1 MEERQPN
8 KLEQLRATLAANA
21 EDFVLLSTL
30 PDTAAH
36 AQFIGRFEGRDVV
49 WDMHLYTLQRYWQE
63 RDAVPAAADL
73 SLRGFMNIAP
83 GIAQVYRL
91 EVALNVALIDAPT
104 IKKTIMMIRHY
115 RMLRVGQHRWGDN
128 SV

>member
-30 PDTAAH
+30 PDTATH

-63 RDAVPAAADL
+63 QDAVPAADL
-73 SLRGFMNIAP
+73 SLRGLMNIAP
-83 GIAQVYRL
+83 GEQVYHL
-91 EVALNVALIDAPT
+91 EIALNIPVINVAAL
-104 IKKTIMMIRHY
+104 KKTIVMMRNY
-115 RMLRVGQHRWGDN
+115 RMLRVGQHRWG
-128 SV
+128 